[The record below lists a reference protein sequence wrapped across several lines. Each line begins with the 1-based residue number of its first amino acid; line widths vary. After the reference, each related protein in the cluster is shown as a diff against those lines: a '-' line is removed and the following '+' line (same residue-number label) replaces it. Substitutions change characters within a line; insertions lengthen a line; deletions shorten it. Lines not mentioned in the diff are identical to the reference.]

1 MRSSAY
7 GSERGFTLA
16 RSSVLGMPSGAS
28 MSSTALGSCRSPRP
42 GRCLSPPRFETSARA
57 RDFALVIRRRE
68 SSRGSGLARC
78 SRSWTRVSAMTDA
91 IQAPRP
97 DDTNAPDEQK
107 KVHRSE
113 TKTRT
118 PAEAKREGPTL
129 DVIKADERVKVFIRS
144 ANQQTGAIGYTEHGE
159 RHANTSADGA
169 RFILKSLGH
178 DARRCEIAAVAAYL
192 HDMGNVVTRE
202 KHAQTGALLAKDIL
216 TDLGFPLE
224 EIATMMGAIA
234 NHEEDEGGLPVSAV
248 SAAVIIADKSDVHRS
263 RVRNPKS
270 TSFDIHDR
278 VNFAVTASEIKVSR
292 KEKLITLELAVDTE
306 VSPIMEYFEIF
317 LPRMMLSRRAAEF
330 LHCNF
335 ALVVNNTRLL

>member
-1 MRSSAY
+1 MTESA
-7 GSERGFTLA
+7 RA
-16 RSSVLGMPSGAS
+16 
-28 MSSTALGSCRSPRP
+28 PRP
-42 GRCLSPPRFETSARA
+42 G
-57 RDFALVIRRRE
+57 
-68 SSRGSGLARC
+68 
-78 SRSWTRVSAMTDA
+78 
-91 IQAPRP
+91 P
-97 DDTNAPDEQK
+97 DDTTTPDERR
-107 KVHRSE
+107 KVHRAE
-113 TKTRT
+113 TKTKT
-118 PAEAKREGPTL
+118 PVEAKRQGPTL
-129 DVIKADERVKVFIRS
+129 DVLKHDERVRVYIRS

-159 RHANTSADGA
+159 RHANTAADGA

-178 DARRCEIAAVAAYL
+178 EPRRCEVAAVAAYL

-202 KHAQTGALLAKDIL
+202 KHAQTGAVLAHDIL
-216 TDLGFPLE
+216 EDLGFPLE
-224 EIATMMGAIA
+224 EIAVIMGAIA

-278 VNFAVTASEIKVSR
+278 VNYAVTASEIKVSR

-335 ALVVNNTRLL
+335 ALVINQTRLL

>member
-1 MRSSAY
+1 
-7 GSERGFTLA
+7 
-16 RSSVLGMPSGAS
+16 
-28 MSSTALGSCRSPRP
+28 MS
-42 GRCLSPPRFETSARA
+42 
-57 RDFALVIRRRE
+57 
-68 SSRGSGLARC
+68 
-78 SRSWTRVSAMTDA
+78 DA

-97 DDTNAPDEQK
+97 GPDDTNVPDEQK
-107 KVHRSE
+107 KMHRSE

-118 PAEAKREGPTL
+118 PVEAKREGPTL

-216 TDLGFPLE
+216 VDVGFPLE
-224 EIATMMGAIA
+224 EVATMMGAIA

-278 VNFAVTASEIKVSR
+278 VNYAVTASEIKVSR
-292 KEKLITLELAVDTE
+292 KEKLITLELSVDTE

-335 ALVVNNTRLL
+335 ALVINNTRLL